1 MATWITDSS
10 TLSAIGSLGAVFIAV
25 FALYLSN
32 RGESAKRLREQRE
45 ELRGVLERLIGL
57 REEQAELVKER
68 EESVR
73 AAASVWQHT
82 KRSIY
87 LDTAESLAL
96 QLLPHLTAAE
106 LNVIALENWYD
117 SDWAE
122 ARVWYERAA
131 ERSELTSPTKRAE
144 ILRALASTYYINDG
158 TLLDP
163 ATGAETYARCI
174 EAIDG
179 RTDNFSLYTRA
190 RCYQNWAYS
199 ELSVQN
205 LESASQLHRRAWE
218 EWQRIPSSQAV
229 AWIAEVRNL
238 AFNYAHLGS
247 SWFNASDHERGRQVY
262 GEACA
267 ITEALSNK
275 YGSTGD
281 YTIDAQALVLQ
292 WWGQSEVTA
301 GDPERGRQLL
311 DEAKDRFATL
321 SDEFVWRGFRLSELE
336 QARARATPP
345 PPEAPVGDPR
355 RVAGAE
361 DVTPV
366 R

>member
-1 MATWITDSS
+1 MDWIKDPG
-10 TLSAIGSLGAVFIAV
+10 TLSAIGSLGAVVIAV

-87 LDTAESLAL
+87 LEAAESLAL
-96 QLLPHLTAAE
+96 QLLPDLTAAE
-106 LNVIALENWYD
+106 LSVIALENWYD
-117 SDWAE
+117 SDWVE
-122 ARVWYERAA
+122 ARAWYERADA
-131 ERSELTSPTKRAE
+131 RSEHTSPTKRAE
-144 ILRALASTYYINDG
+144 ILRSLASTYYISDG

-163 ATGAETYARCI
+163 ETGTQVYQRCI
-174 EAIDG
+174 AAIDG
-179 RTDNFSLYTRA
+179 RTDNYSLYTRA
-190 RCYQNWAYS
+190 RCYQSWAYS
-199 ELSVQN
+199 ALTVQH
-205 LESASQLHRRAWE
+205 LEQSSELHRRAWE

-229 AWIAEVRNL
+229 AWLAEVRSL
-238 AFNYAHLGS
+238 AFNYGHLGS
-247 SWFNASDHERGRQVY
+247 AWFNTSDYERGRTTY
-262 GEACA
+262 GEAIA
-267 ITEALSNK
+267 ITEALSSR

-281 YTIDAQALVLQ
+281 YTIDARALVLQ

-311 DEAKDRFATL
+311 DAAKETFATL

-336 QARARATPP
+336 LARARAAPP

-355 RVAGAE
+355 RASGAE
-361 DVTPV
+361 DITPV